1 MVVPNRRTGEMEA
14 QVMEDQALRDGGMI
28 NMMNTRNGRGT
39 QGGIAPDITSRITK
53 LTIGR
58 NNDKTIRQRG

>member
-1 MVVPNRRTGEMEA
+1 MALPNRRAGEMEA
-14 QVMEDQALRDGGMI
+14 QAKEDQALRDGGILDMI
-28 NMMNTRNGRGT
+28 WTTNGRGT
-39 QGGIAPDITSRITK
+39 RGGIARDTRITK

>member
-1 MVVPNRRTGEMEA
+1 MAVPNRRTGEMEA

-28 NMMNTRNGRGT
+28 NMMSTRNGRGT
-39 QGGIAPDITSRITK
+39 RGGIARDIRVTK
-53 LTIGR
+53 LTIRR